1 MQRRRFIE
9 ICVAGAGGCAAGQ
22 VLSQSPPAKSG
33 IALQPQKFDR
43 ARLVTPDNQPIHA
56 AALLRGVG
64 YVFNYPY
71 VTTPCFLLRLPQSA
85 AGPSPL
91 TTEAGDTYTWPG
103 GVGPDRSIVAYSAIC
118 AHKLAYPSPQ
128 VSFIGYREKPTPIY
142 PKGNVIGC
150 CAEKSVYD
158 PSVGAKVLGGPAP
171 QPLAAILIEHDAAS
185 DELFAVGTFGGH
197 KFKEFFEKYEF
208 KLTLESGSSKVR
220 NMAGGSVVVKP
231 LAQYSRQTAQC

>member
-9 ICVAGAGGCAAGQ
+9 ICVAGAGGCAASPA
-22 VLSQSPPAKSG
+22 LAQSAPAKSG
-33 IALQPQKFDR
+33 VALQPQKFDR
-43 ARLVTPDNQPIHA
+43 TRLVTPDNHPIKA
-56 AALLRGVG
+56 ASLLRGVG

-71 VTTPCFLLRLPQSA
+71 VTTPCFLLRLPQPA
-85 AGPSPL
+85 AAPGL
-91 TTEAGDTYTWPG
+91 LATEMGDTYTWPG
-103 GVGPDRSIVAYSAIC
+103 GAGPDRSIVAYSAIC

-128 VSFIGYREKPTPIY
+128 VSFIGYRDKATPIY
-142 PKGNVIGC
+142 PRGNVIGC

-158 PSVGAKVLGGPAP
+158 PSAGARVLGGPAP
-171 QPLAAILIEHDAAS
+171 QPLAAILIEHDAAT

-208 KLTLESGSSKVR
+208 KLTLESGSTKVR
-220 NMAGGSVVVKP
+220 NRVGESAVVKP